1 MVVKAGTYLSQIQSP
16 QDLKKL
22 KPQEL
27 KTLAAELRT
36 FLIENMAH
44 HPGHLGAN
52 LGVVE
57 LTIALHYCFDSPTD
71 RMIWDVGHQAYI
83 HKILTGRRDGF
94 HTIRQKEGISGFPK
108 MSESEHDTF
117 GTGHSSTSISAA
129 LGMAVAEQNNGH
141 HHIAI
146 IGDGSMNA
154 GMAFEAM
161 NNMASSNANILV
173 ILNDNGIAID
183 ENTGAFTRY
192 LTRITASHTYN
203 RIKRGIWRVFRNTF
217 IQKIANKTAT
227 ALKWTWLKRS
237 NLFEAFN
244 LRYFGPVDGHDI
256 GQLINIFEDLRDI
269 HGPKLLH
276 VVTKKGK
283 GFKPAEKDQVTF
295 HAPGRY
301 DAHTGEI
308 LDSGCSKTPPKYQ
321 VVYGKTLLQLAEQ
334 NENIFAITPAMI
346 SGSSLNIMQ
355 ARFPKRV
362 FDVGIAEQHA
372 VTFAAGLA
380 CEGKIPFCTIYSSFL
395 QRAYDQLIHD
405 VALQN
410 LPVIFGIDRGGLV
423 GEDGATHHGAFDLA
437 FLRPIPNMI
446 ISAPM
451 NALQLRN
458 LMYSAQKNPTGPFA
472 IRYPRGLADSSDWE
486 KPFALMEIG
495 KGQKLKIGEDVAIVS
510 IGQPG
515 IDAMAC
521 YEFFDTN
528 RISVSHYD
536 MIFLKPID
544 QELLH
549 EACKNHHAIV
559 SIEDGTTTGGLGTV
573 IAEFMVENGYHL
585 PLVCLGIPDRFIE
598 HDSVS
603 GLKKTLG
610 FDSEGI
616 KNAVV
621 SIHSKIKKTK
631 QYG

>member
-36 FLIENMAH
+36 FLVENMAN

-57 LTIALHYCFDSPTD
+57 LTVALHYCFDSPND

-83 HKILTGRRDGF
+83 HKILTGRRDEF
-94 HTIRQKEGISGFPK
+94 HTIRQKDGISGFPK

-129 LGMAVAEQNNGH
+129 LGMAVAGQNNGH

-146 IGDGSMNA
+146 IGDGSMTA

-173 ILNDNGIAID
+173 VLNDNGIAID
-183 ENTGAFTRY
+183 ENTGSFTRY

-203 RIKRGIWRVFRNTF
+203 RIKRGIWRVFRGTF
-217 IQKIANKTAT
+217 VQKIANKTAT

-256 GQLINIFEDLRDI
+256 RQLISIFEDLRDI
-269 HGPKLLH
+269 QGPKLLH

-308 LDSGCSKTPPKYQ
+308 LDTGCSKTPPKYQ

-334 NENIFAITPAMI
+334 NENIYAITPAMV

-355 ARFPKRV
+355 ARFPERV

-380 CEGKIPFCTIYSSFL
+380 REGKIPFCTIYSSFL
-395 QRAYDQLIHD
+395 QRAYDQLVHD

-423 GEDGATHHGAFDLA
+423 GEDGPTHHGVFDLA

-451 NALQLRN
+451 NAVQLRN
-458 LMYSAQKNPTGPFA
+458 LMYSAQKNTTGPYA
-472 IRYPRGLADSSDWE
+472 IRYPRGSADSSEWE
-486 KPFALMEIG
+486 KPFTFMETG
-495 KGQKLKIGEDVAIVS
+495 KGQKLKSGDDIAIVS

-515 IDAMAC
+515 IDVEAC
-521 YEFFDTN
+521 YEYFDAN
-528 RISVSHYD
+528 GISVSHYD

-544 QELLH
+544 TELLH
-549 EACKNHHAIV
+549 DACKNHHAIV
-559 SIEDGTTTGGLGTV
+559 SIEDGTTTGGLGTA
-573 IAEFMVENGYHL
+573 IAEFMVENNYHL
-585 PLVCLGIPDRFIE
+585 PMVRLGIPDRFIE
-598 HDSVS
+598 HDSIS
-603 GLKKTLG
+603 GLKKALG